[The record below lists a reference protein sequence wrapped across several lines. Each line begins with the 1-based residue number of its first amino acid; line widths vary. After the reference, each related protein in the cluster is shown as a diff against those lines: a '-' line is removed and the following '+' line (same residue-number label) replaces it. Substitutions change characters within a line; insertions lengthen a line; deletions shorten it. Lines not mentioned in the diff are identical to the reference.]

1 MSESDISI
9 DVPIPPARQGYAPG
23 IRLSDL
29 LVGHSKVVAK
39 TRRGSL
45 STAIR
50 RQKFNAPGQNF
61 TTRVEGDKIR
71 VWRIA

>member
-1 MSESDISI
+1 MPDEIAT
-9 DVPIPPARQGYAPG
+9 DVPIPPARNERLSG
-23 IRLSDL
+23 IRLDDL
-29 LVGHSKVVAK
+29 GVGHSKVVPK

-50 RQKFNAPGQNF
+50 AQKFRMPGQNF